1 MGASSGETAGS
12 GLTRAHTWGV
22 IIPLLAVLSVS
33 YLSRYVHVSEH
44 QPVNALA
51 AGAVVAVISYFLLPT
66 VKEESHILAKAVLI
80 GLLVSEIM
88 VLKPYG
94 ALPTMSTITL
104 WLFFYYHTVEGI

>member
-33 YLSRYVHVSEH
+33 YLSKYVHVSEH

-51 AGAVVAVISYFLLPT
+51 AGAVIGIISYFLLPA
-66 VKEESHILAKAVLI
+66 VKEQSHILAKAVLI
-80 GLLVSEIM
+80 GLLVAEIM

-94 ALPTMSTITL
+94 AIPTMSTITL
-104 WLFFYYHTVEGI
+104 WLFFYYHTVEGL